1 MKNIIKLFLVLDTG
15 ILTYVV
21 TSGKFPLDTQV
32 FLGGM
37 VLLTYVIGLYTL
49 VTEK

>member
-1 MKNIIKLFLVLDTG
+1 MKNIITLFLVLDTG

-21 TSGKFPLDTQV
+21 
-32 FLGGM
+32 
-37 VLLTYVIGLYTL
+37 GLYTL